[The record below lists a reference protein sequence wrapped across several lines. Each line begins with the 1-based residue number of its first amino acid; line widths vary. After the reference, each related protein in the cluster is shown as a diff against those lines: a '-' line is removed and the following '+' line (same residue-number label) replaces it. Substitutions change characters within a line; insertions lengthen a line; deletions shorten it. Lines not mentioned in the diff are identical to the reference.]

1 MLFNEF
7 DENDKRMLECL
18 LFVAYEPL
26 SEKRLAEL
34 CGLKASRVRQLLLEL
49 AEAYAGHGFEL
60 KEIAGGWQF
69 LTNEEFAAQV
79 EKLYRPKSRELS
91 NAAMETLAI
100 IAYRQPITRQ
110 EVENVRQVGVDGV
123 MSTLLER
130 RLIKEVGRREGP
142 GKPILYGTTKE
153 FLEYFG
159 LRQLS
164 DLPPLEK
171 PDLLASGQLQEEF
184 EDRFQE
190 EFQLPGA

>member
-7 DENDKRMLECL
+7 DEKDKRMLECL
-18 LFVAYEPL
+18 LFVTYEPL
-26 SEKRLAEL
+26 SEKRLGEF
-34 CGLKASRVRQLLLEL
+34 CGLKPARVRELLLEL
-49 AEAYAGHGFEL
+49 AAAYAGHGFEL

-100 IAYRQPITRQ
+100 VAYRQPITRQ
-110 EVENVRQVGVDGV
+110 EVENVRQVSVDGV

-130 RLIKEVGRREGP
+130 HLIKEVGRREGP

-164 DLPPLEK
+164 DLPPLEQL
-171 PDLLASGQLQEEF
+171 DLVAPGQLQEELRL
-184 EDRFQE
+184 E
-190 EFQLPGA
+190 GA

>member
-1 MLFNEF
+1 MLFPELNKV
-7 DENDKRMLECL
+7 NKRRLECL

-26 SEKRLAEL
+26 SEKRLGEL
-34 CGLKASRVRQLLLEL
+34 CDLKPTDVRELLLEL
-49 AEAYAGHGFEL
+49 QQEYAGGGFEL

-69 LTNEEFAAQV
+69 LTHPDFAELV

-110 EVENVRQVGVDGV
+110 EIENVRQVGVDGV

-153 FLEYFG
+153 FMEYFG

-164 DLPPLEK
+164 DLPPLTEFTA
-171 PDLLASGQLQEEF
+171 PTMQEE
-184 EDRFQE
+184 
-190 EFQLPGA
+190 GA